1 MRDARLAEL
10 ARRQFNRVSRLQ
22 LVELGFS
29 RKAIEHRITTG
40 RLVSVEE
47 GVLAIAPVLEHDA
60 WGRWSG
66 ATLTAPATRLS
77 HASAGTAWGFWSLPR
92 TFETVTRPGSGGPRR
107 HGGMLVYRSSV
118 LEADAT
124 SIRGIPITSVERTL
138 LDLARVVSDR
148 TLARGLREALRLRLT
163 TMAALGDCIGRHH
176 GRRGTGR
183 LARALARYRGLPVE
197 RARSGAEIRAMEV
210 LRDAGRPLPRLN
222 VRIAGGEADLSL
234 PEEHLIVEID
244 GGPFHLDVGE
254 DERKRTAWEAAG
266 WAVRMQPSEDVY
278 ERPHRLLNLAP

>member
-47 GVLAIAPVLEHDA
+47 GVLAIAPVLEHA
-60 WGRWSG
+60 
-66 ATLTAPATRLS
+66 
-77 HASAGTAWGFWSLPR
+77 AWGFWSLPR

-118 LEADAT
+118 LEAEAT

-138 LDLARVVSDR
+138 LDLARVV
-148 TLARGLREALRLRLT
+148 
-163 TMAALGDCIGRHH
+163 
-176 GRRGTGR
+176 
-183 LARALARYRGLPVE
+183 
-197 RARSGAEIRAMEV
+197 
-210 LRDAGRPLPRLN
+210 
-222 VRIAGGEADLSL
+222 
-234 PEEHLIVEID
+234 
-244 GGPFHLDVGE
+244 
-254 DERKRTAWEAAG
+254 
-266 WAVRMQPSEDVY
+266 
-278 ERPHRLLNLAP
+278 